1 MKIIRSHLT
10 LNYTSLKNNWILLET
25 AGDILKVLPLC
36 KKYQLASKL
45 MYSLLQQGRTIPETW
60 HMTASSWQ
68 KLRAALSW
76 TLREKLMHI
85 QWLTLPPL
93 NILWNTTNITI
104 RATNLEVFCRYNIK
118 KKKFCFYTK
127 STYLVHHIPLPNPW
141 QAILLSTTL
150 IVLELFKIQIN

>member
-45 MYSLLQQGRTIPETW
+45 TYSLLQHGRTIPETW

-118 KKKFCFYTK
+118 KKKNCFTQNQHTLFIIFHCPTLGK
-127 STYLVHHIPLPNPW
+127 QSFSLPLSLYLSCL
-141 QAILLSTTL
+141 
-150 IVLELFKIQIN
+150 KYR